1 MIAAVPRIAAAQD
14 DGGGGDQGDQ
24 VYSKKEQRYVHKE
37 GEYGGVTPGVI
48 YPYDDADYKKRIK
61 RPTNSGRRKHRVTWV
76 GFQPKDDG
84 SARVFL
90 QLTSEQPYSQAV
102 VGKTLEVWVHGG
114 RLANRNN
121 ARRLDAAQ
129 FDTAIRM
136 IKARRV
142 GRSRGRKGAPAHPAG
157 VQLTIH
163 FKSAADVREAQA
175 SMSKE
180 KDDYYYLF
188 LDFGP
193 PSGGTTGGGDSGDQ
207 PE

>member
-1 MIAAVPRIAAAQD
+1 MIAAVPRAAAAQD
-14 DGGGGDQGDQ
+14 DGGDEGDQ

-48 YPYDDADYKKRIK
+48 YPYDDADYQKRIK
-61 RPTNSGRRKHRVTWV
+61 RPTNSGRRKHRVSWV

-90 QLTSEQPYSQAV
+90 QVTSEQPYSQAV
-102 VGKTLEVWVHGG
+102 VGKSLKVWVHGA
-114 RLANRNN
+114 RLAHHNN
-121 ARRLDAAQ
+121 ARRLDATQ
-129 FDTAIRM
+129 FDTAIGV
-136 IKARRV
+136 IKARQV

-163 FKSAADVREAQA
+163 FNSAADVREAQA

-193 PSGGTTGGGDSGDQ
+193 SSGGAATDEGSGEQ